1 MKVLVYIDHFMR
13 PTQIKGGFFFA
24 IDAYS
29 TGQIQKTPLNFYHI
43 LIYQFPGKNT
53 VENSKF
59 GFIYL
64 FIFIFYFWQGLQ
76 ILGNF
81 SPVFDQLFHYAAHKY
96 WPIALFRFQSRSFY
110 A

>member
-1 MKVLVYIDHFMR
+1 MKVLVNTDHVMR
-13 PTQIKGGFFFA
+13 PTQFKGGFFFA

-29 TGQIQKTPLNFYHI
+29 TRQIQKTPLNFYHI

-59 GFIYL
+59 GFFFFFFYL
-64 FIFIFYFWQGLQ
+64 QGLQ

-81 SPVFDQLFHYAAHKY
+81 SLMFDQLFHYAAHKY
-96 WPIALFRFQSRSFY
+96 
-110 A
+110 